1 MSRRKDFDY
10 FAMFV
15 EAVEYACD
23 AATMLHRILG
33 HFETA
38 KLEEQ
43 MRAMHE
49 IEHAAD
55 NIKHE
60 MMKEL
65 ARAFITPIEREDI
78 ILLAQEIDDV
88 TDAIEDVLLHLY
100 MFNIQTIRPEA
111 LRFTGII
118 EKCCEA
124 LKVALEALPN
134 FKKPELLS
142 KSIVEVNGFEEMG
155 DSMYKEAMHTLYR
168 DVKDPIEVMSWSRMF
183 TCLEKCCDTCEHV
196 ADAVETIVMK
206 NS

>member
-23 AATMLHRILG
+23 AATMLHSIVSA
-33 HFETA
+33 FDPKKIEA
-38 KLEEQ
+38 Q
-43 MRAMHE
+43 MREMHE
-49 IEHAAD
+49 IEHVAD

-100 MFNIQTIRPEA
+100 MFNIQTIRPETLKFTA
-111 LRFTGII
+111 LI
-118 EKCCEA
+118 EKCCIA
-124 LKVALEALPN
+124 LKVAVEALPN

-142 KSIVEVNGFEEMG
+142 QSIVEVNGFEEMG
-155 DSMYKEAMHTLYR
+155 DSMYKDAMHTLYKE
-168 DVKDPIEVMSWSRMF
+168 VIDPIEVMSWSRMF
-183 TCLEKCCDTCEHV
+183 NCLEKCCDTCEHV
-196 ADAVETIVMK
+196 ADALETIVMK